1 MPVFNNTNVNGAY
14 YTNHNPFAV
23 ASTSSPV
30 NPLNSSEFKL
40 EGKSTRN
47 NSIKVQPHMEY
58 HDFTVEAMC
67 EFDKNNTKDWC
78 FNTDFGEFIVSQEI
92 LEKMKDLATTFSVV
106 GLAGGF
112 IRDQLFN
119 VETKD
124 IDLFVRGFHTSKIT
138 LDCLEKLGYIDPV
151 DSEQDGYNHF
161 YSFRKDD

>member
-1 MPVFNNTNVNGAY
+1 MPVFNNTNANNNVNGYNSANNNVNGAY

-23 ASTSSPV
+23 PSMQVPI
-30 NPLNSSEFKL
+30 NPLNSVEFKST
-40 EGKSTRN
+40 GDSTRN

-58 HDFTVEAMC
+58 HDFTVEGVC

-124 IDLFVRGFHTSKIT
+124 IDLFVKGFHTSKIT
-138 LDCLEKLGYIDPV
+138 LSRL
-151 DSEQDGYNHF
+151 S
-161 YSFRKDD
+161 